1 MSEHGPLHHG
11 RFRNRHLLN
20 MTQVSR
26 GISFRESVTA
36 ATLHRLADAAAICF
50 GASVALEYTPNAG
63 LPDLVTIAAAAILVH
78 HVVAELSGLYRN
90 WRGTR
95 LRREIAC
102 VLVTWAY
109 AAPLLLGL
117 GMVTQYNGEFSY
129 ASKLIWVTIT
139 PAAMATARI
148 VLRKIQQRLRARGF
162 NTRRYAICGVN
173 ELGVQLAR
181 NIETAPEMG
190 LRLEGFYD
198 DRPEERTAS
207 TVAGVCGSSRASDTA
222 GVIDPSYRRVGK
234 IDELVEHA
242 RRGLID
248 IIYITFPMR
257 AEERIRDVL
266 AKLADTTASVYIV
279 PDFFVF
285 ELLHARWTNV
295 NGLPAVSVFE
305 NPLYGVDGLA
315 KRSVDLL
322 IGSLSLAAAAVP
334 MLVISALVKLT
345 TPGPVF
351 FRQRRYGLDGREI
364 QVWKFRTMTCCDDG
378 PNVQQAKSDDD
389 RVTRIGCFLRRT
401 SLDEL
406 PQLFNVLDG
415 SMSLVGPRP
424 HANAH
429 NELYRSMIDGY
440 MLRHKVKPGIT
451 GLAQVN
457 GYRGETETLE
467 KMEQRVACDHQYIRE
482 WSLWMDM
489 KILARTLGVV
499 FSQRN
504 AY

>member
-1 MSEHGPLHHG
+1 
-11 RFRNRHLLN
+11 
-20 MTQVSR
+20 MTPVSR
-26 GISFRESVTA
+26 GISFRESLLYS
-36 ATLHRLADAAAICF
+36 LHRLVDAAAICL
-50 GASVALEYTPNAG
+50 GAAVAIGYTCDTG
-63 LPDLVTIAAAAILVH
+63 LPDLLTIAAATILVY

-102 VLVTWAY
+102 LLMTWAY
-109 AAPLLLGL
+109 AAPALLGIGL
-117 GMVTQYNGEFSY
+117 VTQYNAEFSY
-129 ASKLIWVTIT
+129 ASKLIWIAAT
-139 PAAMATARI
+139 PAAIAASRI

-173 ELGVQLAR
+173 ELGIQLAR

-198 DRPEERTAS
+198 DRPEERTAALDA
-207 TVAGVCGSSRASDTA
+207 AGVA
-222 GVIDPSYRRVGK
+222 DPSYSRRGNLE
-234 IDELVEHA
+234 ELVYRA
-242 RRGLID
+242 RRGDID

-257 AEERIRDVL
+257 AEERIRDTLV
-266 AKLADTTASVYIV
+266 KLADSTASVYIV

-322 IGSLSLAAAAVP
+322 LGSLCLVAAAVP
-334 MLVISALVKLT
+334 MLVIGALVKLT
-345 TPGPVF
+345 SPGTVF

-364 QVWKFRTMTCCDDG
+364 LVWKFRTMTCCDDG
-378 PNVQQAKSDDD
+378 PNVEQATADDD
-389 RVTRIGCFLRRT
+389 RVTRVGRFLRRT
-401 SLDEL
+401 SLDEV

-429 NELYRSMIDGY
+429 NELYRSLIDGY

-467 KMEQRVACDHQYIRE
+467 KMEKRVACDHQYIRE
-482 WSLWMDM
+482 WSLWMDV
-489 KILARTLGVV
+489 KILVKTLGVV
-499 FSQRN
+499 LAQHN